1 MRSLCVGRHRFL
13 LRTPASLLPILRRRS
28 RPSRAA
34 AVMVTLVATTA
45 DPASVGSVSAFL
57 AMPGWNPG
65 PSVAAGMER
74 FANGAVRLLKHHR
87 GIVEEDDLDRRWE
100 VATGEHVHLSSN
112 IRTRQAARYDDLED
126 LVSILSVGISPNS
139 RDSQG
144 RTALHMAAAN
154 GHLEIVEYL
163 IQNGADASMKQDLN
177 ALNSEKNSPLH
188 WACLNGHIEVVKLLI
203 QGGASVSLLNSHE
216 RTPMDEAVSRG
227 KMDVINAINMTVA
240 QLELDDVNIS

>member
-1 MRSLCVGRHRFL
+1 L
-13 LRTPASLLPILRRRS
+13 LRTPASLLPIRRRRS

-112 IRTRQAARYDDLED
+112 IRTRQVILERN
-126 LVSILSVGISPNS
+126 V
-139 RDSQG
+139 
-144 RTALHMAAAN
+144 T
-154 GHLEIVEYL
+154 
-163 IQNGADASMKQDLN
+163 
-177 ALNSEKNSPLH
+177 
-188 WACLNGHIEVVKLLI
+188 
-203 QGGASVSLLNSHE
+203 
-216 RTPMDEAVSRG
+216 
-227 KMDVINAINMTVA
+227 
-240 QLELDDVNIS
+240 